1 MILTRT
7 ALLIVTNTGVRD
19 DHELHLEQE
28 ERGTAWIF
36 VDIGGLVTI
45 IGGVRSKAARGCLNA
60 SSLGW
65 AVVSLVGRG
74 MQAFRVLAF
83 SALFCA
89 QLLVER
95 LWGAEPASSDVGS
108 LIRLLE
114 SDDSKVRYKAACS
127 LRGLGAQAQPAIRS
141 LVRVLGDYGAP
152 TGRVVQYAGPCVR
165 DVASAALA
173 RIGLP
178 AVPAV
183 AKALGDTDEAV
194 RSAAASTLGK
204 MGPVAKPAF
213 FVLADALNEPED
225 WVRSEVIHAIARV
238 GADPKRVVPLLVKAL
253 QADQEYGTR
262 VAATRSLRDADSAGT
277 LAMPLLVAALKDPEW
292 GIIFAA
298 AETLGQFGAKGQSAV
313 AALIDALSTK
323 AQRMEAHFD
332 FGYSV
337 PVRRDV
343 ARALGDIGPS
353 ARSAVPALNR
363 VMREDDDRRVRLW
376 AAVAIVRITGQNSPS
391 EPPLRLLIETVH
403 EEKGRYQQ
411 EAAEALGATCCDAAV
426 TALIDVLS
434 KPDSTRLASI
444 RASAARALG
453 QLGPQAHAA
462 VPGLRLALVERED
475 WYFFL
480 HREAAIAL
488 GKIGTGAKAA
498 IPDLIQATRSDDE
511 WLRDA
516 ATNALR
522 AIDPQRSLHRP

>member
-1 MILTRT
+1 MRT
-7 ALLIVTNTGVRD
+7 TARHAHAEPWACHPTEFNR
-19 DHELHLEQE
+19 EC
-28 ERGTAWIF
+28 GTASII

-45 IGGVRSKAARGCLNA
+45 IGGVRSTAARGCLNA
-60 SSLGW
+60 SFLGW
-65 AVVSLVGRG
+65 AVVSFVGLR
-74 MQAFRVLAF
+74 MHAFRVLAI

-89 QLLVER
+89 QLLVGR
-95 LWGAEPASSDVGS
+95 LWGAEPLLTDVGS

-114 SDDSKVRYKAACS
+114 SDDSKARYKAACS
-127 LRGLGAQAQPAIRS
+127 LRALGAQAQPAIRS
-141 LVRVLGDYGAP
+141 LVRALGDYGAP
-152 TGRVVQYAGPCVR
+152 TGRVLQYMGPCVR
-165 DVASAALA
+165 DVASDALA

-213 FVLADALNEPED
+213 FVLADALNEPDD

-253 QADQEYGTR
+253 QADQEFRTR
-262 VAATRSLRDADSAGT
+262 VAAVRSLHDADPGT
-277 LAMPLLVAALKDPEW
+277 LAMPLLVAALKDPE
-292 GIIFAA
+292 GGMIFAA

-323 AQRMEAHFD
+323 TQRTEAHFD
-332 FGYSV
+332 FGYNV

-353 ARSAVPALNR
+353 ARNAVPALNR
-363 VMREDDDRRVRLW
+363 VMREDDDRRVQLW
-376 AAVAIVRITGQNSPS
+376 AAVAIVRITGQNAPS

-403 EEKGRYQQ
+403 EEKRRYQQ

-426 TALIDVLS
+426 IALIDVLS
-434 KPDSTRLASI
+434 KPDSTRLAGI

-462 VPGLRLALVERED
+462 VPELRRALLEGETGH
-475 WYFFL
+475 FLL

-516 ATNALR
+516 ARYALR
-522 AIDPQRSLHRP
+522 AIDPKRSLHRP